1 MTAHT
6 LRYYERVGLIQP
18 VGRAHNGHRRY
29 SEADEAW
36 LNFLHCMRA
45 TNMSIREMQRYAELR
60 EKGDAT
66 SLERRKLLEDHQA
79 AIAAKIVALQ
89 QAHALLTHKIT
100 NYKKIE
106 ERIRIGGPQVYRA
119 GTRKRTGDGKLIS
132 LPPGVG
138 EYAVNGRAGHCIE
151 SVHRVRA
158 LTRAWVA
165 DLHGLKTHFPLARGF
180 GYDSGTAFPRLGPFP
195 LL

>member
-45 TNMSIREMQRYAELR
+45 TNMSIREMQRYAKLR

-79 AIAAKIVALQ
+79 AIAGKIAALEK
-89 QAHALLTHKIT
+89 AHALLDHKIT
-100 NYKKIE
+100 NYKMIE
-106 ERIRIGGPQVYRA
+106 ERIRIGGPQ
-119 GTRKRTGDGKLIS
+119 
-132 LPPGVG
+132 PVG
-138 EYAVNGRAGHCIE
+138 QEVE
-151 SVHRVRA
+151 SE
-158 LTRAWVA
+158 
-165 DLHGLKTHFPLARGF
+165 LA
-180 GYDSGTAFPRLGPFP
+180 TAS
-195 LL
+195 